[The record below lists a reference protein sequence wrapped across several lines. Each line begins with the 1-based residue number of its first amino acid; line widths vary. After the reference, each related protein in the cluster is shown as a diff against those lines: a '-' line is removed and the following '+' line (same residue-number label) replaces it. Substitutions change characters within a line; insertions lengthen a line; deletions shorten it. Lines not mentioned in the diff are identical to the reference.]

1 MTTLRIYD
9 YRDGALALDLR
20 DLIDLLAPR
29 SLEARWMVSPV
40 TLIDPRLGSS
50 FEEFMTVESG
60 RLDEDTLEQLAVS
73 KSAVNGIALSEAAHA
88 THQVIWGQFVGML
101 PEQKEDPWVVIRAI
115 DSTFYEVTS
124 ADEAVLATI
133 RSAYKDVRAAPGPV
147 TSIPIGQV

>member
-88 THQVIWGQFVGML
+88 TGQFVGML